1 VHLDLATIN
10 KTRSSRARVNVLV
23 NLKRDFPK
31 SVRVDIINKAIGDT
45 RTEVIQ
51 IRYDYV
57 PKYCEECI
65 MQGHNKEECRIGNI
79 QKGGGK
85 ERKLLLVKRL

>member
-1 VHLDLATIN
+1 
-10 KTRSSRARVNVLV
+10 
-23 NLKRDFPK
+23 
-31 SVRVDIINKAIGDT
+31 VDILNEAKGDT

-57 PKYCEECI
+57 LKYCEECT

-85 ERKLLLVKRL
+85 ERKLLLGQRL